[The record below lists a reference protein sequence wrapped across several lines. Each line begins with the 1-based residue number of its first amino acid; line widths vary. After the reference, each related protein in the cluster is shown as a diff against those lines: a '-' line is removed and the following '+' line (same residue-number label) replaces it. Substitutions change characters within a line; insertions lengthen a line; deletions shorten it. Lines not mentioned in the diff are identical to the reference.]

1 MGMEGLSADGRIIL
15 IRVKIER
22 AKTNLQNL
30 EVELS
35 RYGQQH
41 FHAATSDRDSQTRE
55 VIINPVQKWQ
65 KLPFDAL
72 AAAGDVIQNLRSAL
86 DYLAQQLVWSGS
98 GSEPSRSVQFPIA
111 KDAVTYESDKARRV
125 EGMCPKAIK
134 AIDALK
140 PYKGGNDALWK
151 IHELNN
157 IDKHRTLFTY
167 AHDCFLTAEWID
179 DSMPFNLKASNPNFV
194 GAFDGEVEQDMDAEF
209 YEAVSKSEVTQG
221 DSLLPTLH
229 QLVNFVDNL
238 IWTFR
243 PFL

>member
-1 MGMEGLSADGRIIL
+1 MEGLSADGRIIL

-22 AKTNLQNL
+22 AKTNLKNL
-30 EVELS
+30 ETELS
-35 RYGQQH
+35 AYGKRY
-41 FHAATSDRDSQTRE
+41 FHARTSDRDPNTGK
-55 VIINPVQKWQ
+55 VIVSAFQQ
-65 KLPFDAL
+65 RQSLPFDSL

-98 GSEPSRSVQFPIA
+98 GSEPGRLVQFPIA
-111 KDAVTYESDKARRV
+111 KDAATYEADKARRV

-134 AIDALK
+134 VIDALK

-167 AHDCFLTAEWID
+167 AHDCFLTADWLND
-179 DSMPFNLKASNPNFV
+179 PMPFNLKASNPNFT
-194 GAFDGEVEQDMDAEF
+194 GAFDSEVEQDMDAEF
-209 YEAVSKSEVTQG
+209 YEAVSHAQVTQG

-238 IWTFR
+238 IWTFK